1 MDTLRMTNYIIAVVF
16 FVCYTY
22 QFLYIPVPWLLAKRK
37 AAKAAALEATPHNYA
52 VLICARNESAVIAD
66 LIGSLRSQT
75 YDQSLLHIFV
85 LADNCTDDTSDIARS
100 AGATVYERFNNVQVG
115 KGYALQTLLGHLEQD
130 YPAGFDGYIVFDAD
144 NILDPGYI
152 AAMNRTFSQGH
163 DIVTSY
169 RNSKNYGDNWISAGY
184 ALWFLRESR
193 YLNHARSAGAT
204 VYERFNNVQVG
215 KGYALQTLLGHLEQD
230 YPAGFDGYI
239 VFDADNILDPGYI
252 AAMNRTFSQGH
263 DIVTSYRNS
272 KNYGDN
278 WISAGY
284 ALWFL
289 RESRYLNHARSLL
302 GTSCAVSGTG
312 FLFSRAVLEETGPW
326 PFHLLT
332 EDIQFSVHEILQGRK
347 VAFAPD
353 AVLYDEQPTTFRQSW
368 RQRMRWSQGYLQVFR
383 DYGAR
388 LLRGI
393 FRGSFS
399 CFDMSMAIMPAFV
412 LSTVS
417 ILVNLTLGVVGALAG
432 DNLLVAFESVGQMLL
447 NIYLTLLVLGGIT
460 TITEWKNI
468 RTSPVKKI
476 VYMFTF
482 PLFMFTY
489 IPISL
494 AAFFCKPQ
502 WKPIEHRV
510 SAAHLRSRD
519 RQELLPF

>member
-1 MDTLRMTNYIIAVVF
+1 METLKTINFVIAVIF

-22 QFLYIPVPWLLAKRK
+22 QFLYIPVPWLRK
-37 AAKAAALEATPHNYA
+37 ARPHGPAKDNRYA
-52 VLICARNESAVIAD
+52 VLICARNEQRVIGD
-66 LIGSLRSQT
+66 LIASLRGQT
-75 YDQSLLHIFV
+75 YSQSLLSIFV
-85 LADNCTDDTSDIARS
+85 LADNCTDDTAMVARV
-100 AGATVYERFNNVQVG
+100 AGANVYERFNQVQVG
-115 KGYALQTLLGHLEQD
+115 KGYALQELLEHLEQD
-130 YPAGFDGYIVFDAD
+130 YPQGFDGYFVFDAD
-144 NILDPGYI
+144 NILAPNYVE
-152 AAMNRTFSQGH
+152 AMNRTFSDGH
-163 DIVTSY
+163 DIVTSF

-193 YLNHARSAGAT
+193 YLNHAR
-204 VYERFNNVQVG
+204 F
-215 KGYALQTLLGHLEQD
+215 
-230 YPAGFDGYI
+230 
-239 VFDADNILDPGYI
+239 
-252 AAMNRTFSQGH
+252 
-263 DIVTSYRNS
+263 
-272 KNYGDN
+272 
-278 WISAGY
+278 
-284 ALWFL
+284 
-289 RESRYLNHARSLL
+289 LL

-312 FLFSRAVLEETGPW
+312 FLFSRRVLEETGPW

-332 EDIQFSVHEILQGRK
+332 EDIQFSVDQVTRGRK
-347 VAFAPD
+347 IAFCPD

-447 NIYLTLLVLGGIT
+447 NMYLTLLVLGGIT
-460 TITEWKNI
+460 TVTEWNQI
-468 RTSPVKKI
+468 RTSSVKKF
-476 VYMFTF
+476 VYVFTF

-519 RQELLPF
+519 RQEVLPF